1 MPLIA
6 NMLFGTIKFSE
17 SAVYSVLLIPK
28 RILVQIVLTAIE
40 KSTTNY
46 DSKHDIIKM
55 QKKSKE
61 FIA

>member
-28 RILVQIVLTAIE
+28 RILVQIVLTARE